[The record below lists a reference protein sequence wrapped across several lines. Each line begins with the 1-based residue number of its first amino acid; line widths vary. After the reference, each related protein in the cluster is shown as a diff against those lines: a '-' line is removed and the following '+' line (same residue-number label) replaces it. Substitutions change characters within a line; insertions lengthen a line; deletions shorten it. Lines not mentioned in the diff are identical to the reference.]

1 MVKTKRVRA
10 IKACRLAG
18 SSLSI
23 TTKGVS
29 AGAPTSSRT
38 AASLLALRPPMAQR
52 RPDGCLSKYSIT
64 KRPVNPVAPC
74 TTMSNSFIHALSF
87 MHQAGHAIPVFCD
100 NAKTTTSL
108 SLRIGN

>member
-1 MVKTKRVRA
+1 VVKTKRVRA

-38 AASLLALRPPMAQR
+38 AASLLALRPPMAHR
-52 RPDGCLSKYSIT
+52 RPDACLSKYSIT

-74 TTMSNSFIHALSF
+74 TTMSNSFIHPLSF
-87 MHQAGHAIPVFCD
+87 MHKAGHANSGSCD
-100 NAKTTTSL
+100 NAKTTVAL
-108 SLRIGN
+108 LAWIEN